1 MVEWLKNITSDD
13 KVKDLTFAAIGAV
26 IGATIIGFIKKDE
39 GKDD

>member
-26 IGATIIGFIKKDE
+26 IGATIIGLIKRDEKKD
-39 GKDD
+39 D